1 MKSSTEQHHLGP
13 VILSPGVLPQHGWT
27 FLYAA
32 FVSIGLVTFVSIGQA
47 YILNEHLKIPIA
59 EQGTISGNLV
69 FWTEIVTLLF
79 FIPAGVLMDR
89 IGRKPIYIAGMI
101 LLAIAYGLYPM
112 AQSVADLTLYRIV
125 YALGI
130 VAVTGG
136 LATVMVDYP
145 AERSRG
151 KLIAITGF
159 LNGLGIV
166 ILNQFFGGLPEK
178 LIGRGF
184 SGVEAGII
192 AHMSIAALALVTA
205 IVLSVGL
212 KGGTPVRKEER
223 PPLKTLLTSGFT
235 HAKNPR
241 ILLSYAAAFVARG
254 DQSIIGTFLPLWGTT
269 AGIAMGMNPAEA
281 VKKGMMVFII
291 SQAAALL
298 WAPVIGPLIDR
309 WNRVTAL
316 VVCMGLASAGY
327 LSLALIENPHDS
339 FSTLYFVLLGIGQIS
354 AFLGSQSLI
363 GQEAPREAR
372 GSVIGMFNIS
382 GAIGILIITTLG
394 GRMFDQLSPKAPFLV
409 VGAINLLVMLGGI
422 YVRIKAPGT
431 VSVRASASAS
441 EK

>member
-192 AHMSIAALALVTA
+192 ATCPS
-205 IVLSVGL
+205 
-212 KGGTPVRKEER
+212 
-223 PPLKTLLTSGFT
+223 PPS
-235 HAKNPR
+235 
-241 ILLSYAAAFVARG
+241 
-254 DQSIIGTFLPLWGTT
+254 
-269 AGIAMGMNPAEA
+269 
-281 VKKGMMVFII
+281 
-291 SQAAALL
+291 
-298 WAPVIGPLIDR
+298 R
-309 WNRVTAL
+309 W
-316 VVCMGLASAGY
+316 
-327 LSLALIENPHDS
+327 
-339 FSTLYFVLLGIGQIS
+339 
-354 AFLGSQSLI
+354 
-363 GQEAPREAR
+363 
-372 GSVIGMFNIS
+372 
-382 GAIGILIITTLG
+382 
-394 GRMFDQLSPKAPFLV
+394 
-409 VGAINLLVMLGGI
+409 
-422 YVRIKAPGT
+422 
-431 VSVRASASAS
+431 
-441 EK
+441 